1 MTFGLEA
8 KFFDFSTLQV
18 TPELPGQPEQKCL
31 KEEVDFFFQSEF
43 FFREI
48 AFNYKNFVQR
58 IAEQDLDIKN
68 AILQQTKELGFAI
81 TCQHSYKTQYAKI

>member
-1 MTFGLEA
+1 M
-8 KFFDFSTLQV
+8 
-18 TPELPGQPEQKCL
+18 PERGSG
-31 KEEVDFFFQSEF
+31 FFFQSEF

-48 AFNYKNFVQR
+48 AFKYKKFVQR

-81 TCQHSYKTQYAKI
+81 GCIPAFLQYTVC